1 LRSFFNHKSL
11 TLWSREVEMRHILA
25 MAILCAGLAGC
36 AVPSPFAV
44 PNLGAPPGDL
54 AADRQACN
62 KQFPER
68 IGNYLPHAECVN
80 AAVERDAI
88 PLSRY
93 PDIVRLQE
101 RLRVKYSGDIDRG
114 VLSPREGQR
123 RMAEADEL
131 VNAATRDRD
140 NGRREVAD
148 RRVDR
153 LQTMLQ

>member
-1 LRSFFNHKSL
+1 
-11 TLWSREVEMRHILA
+11 MRHILA
-25 MAILCAGLAGC
+25 TAILCAGLAGC

-88 PLSRY
+88 PTSRH

-101 RLRVKYSGDIDRG
+101 RLRVKYSADIDRG

>member
-1 LRSFFNHKSL
+1 
-11 TLWSREVEMRHILA
+11 MRHILA

-114 VLSPREGQR
+114 ALSPREGQH
-123 RMAEADEL
+123 RMAEVDEL
-131 VNAATRDRD
+131 VNAAMRDRD

-153 LQTMLQ
+153 LQTLLQ

>member
-1 LRSFFNHKSL
+1 LWSFFNHKSL

-114 VLSPREGQR
+114 ALSPREGQH
-123 RMAEADEL
+123 RMAEVDEL
-131 VNAATRDRD
+131 VNAAMRDRD

-153 LQTMLQ
+153 LQTLLQ

>member
-1 LRSFFNHKSL
+1 
-11 TLWSREVEMRHILA
+11 MRHILA